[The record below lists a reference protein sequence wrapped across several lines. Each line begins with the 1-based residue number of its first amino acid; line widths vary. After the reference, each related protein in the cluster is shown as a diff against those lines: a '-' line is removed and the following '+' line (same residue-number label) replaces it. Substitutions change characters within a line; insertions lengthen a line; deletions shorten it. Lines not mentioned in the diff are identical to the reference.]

1 MSNKIAI
8 IYWSSTGNTETM
20 ANAVKEG
27 AEKAGASVDIFSVSN
42 FSANIEDYNK
52 IALGCPAMGSEELED
67 SEFLPVYDSIK
78 DKLSGKKIVLFGSYD
93 WGDCEWMR
101 TWESEVS
108 SLGGS
113 LVKDGLS
120 INLSPDD
127 NGINECISLGEA
139 LANA

>member
-1 MSNKIAI
+1 MSKIAI

-20 ANAVKEG
+20 ANSIKQG
-27 AEKAGASVDIFSVSN
+27 IEKSGSNADIFPVSS
-42 FSANIEDYNK
+42 FSANIDDYDK

-67 SEFLPVYDSIK
+67 SEFLPFYDSIK
-78 DKLSGKKIVLFGSYD
+78 NKLSGKKIALFGSYD

-101 TWESEVS
+101 TWESEIS

-113 LVKDGLS
+113 LIKDGLT